1 SIQFSLPLRELFHG
15 ALRVLGRQK
24 KEEDG
29 AHAVQ
34 VARGRRLSEV
44 LLRGSPARGVDDGA
58 GSLELVE
65 FLLRRTEVDQHDF
78 PMGVEDD
85 VLGLDVSMDDV
96 PPVKVCK
103 GLKQLQDVSSGGG
116 CIGRLVSES

>member
-1 SIQFSLPLRELFHG
+1 
-15 ALRVLGRQK
+15 
-24 KEEDG
+24 KEEEDS

-65 FLLRRTEVDQHDF
+65 FLLRRTEVDQHDLS
-78 PMGVEDD
+78 VVVVDD
-85 VLGLDVSMDDV
+85 VLGLDVPMDDV
-96 PPVKVCK
+96 PPMKVRK
-103 GLKQLQDVSSGGG
+103 GFEQLQDVSSGGG
-116 CIGRLVSES
+116 CIGRLGSESLRQRLAVDLF